1 MMSMSQIAEMVQP
14 EPISTFDL
22 FRVSAIEV
30 AEEIQIVLSPRLM
43 EDVATGDDLF
53 KDTFGSIMFTSKL
66 YRLSDKRG
74 SCGNLWSTHGKTHVG
89 P

>member
-30 AEEIQIVLSPRLM
+30 AEEI
-43 EDVATGDDLF
+43 
-53 KDTFGSIMFTSKL
+53 
-66 YRLSDKRG
+66 
-74 SCGNLWSTHGKTHVG
+74 
-89 P
+89 